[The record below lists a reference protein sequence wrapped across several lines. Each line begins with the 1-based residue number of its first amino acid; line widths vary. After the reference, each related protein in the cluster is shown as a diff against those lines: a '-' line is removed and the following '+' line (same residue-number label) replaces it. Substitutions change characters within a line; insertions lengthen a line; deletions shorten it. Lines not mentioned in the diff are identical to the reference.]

1 MLQRR
6 GVATRRGGGLPDLAY
21 RRHHFRQIDLR
32 RTCMSGIAAFFSSA
46 GFLPHGYCLLWRPDI
61 LALHVASDLIIAGS
75 YFSIPLAIFAFL
87 RRRQDLVAEHRRI
100 ALLFCVFILGCGLT
114 HLMGVVVLWRPIYA
128 VDGLIKAFTALMSI
142 WTAIVL
148 WPMLPRLLDIPSPQA
163 LARANAQLKAEMD
176 ARVRALDELSAIRSS
191 LETEVERRT
200 REIQLLAR
208 RFEIATEGWMVTV
221 TEQDENLRYTWVHN
235 ARTAS
240 GREIVGRSDDKD
252 AIPGA
257 SDVLAPLK
265 RKVLETGEGLR
276 TYVSLPFED
285 ETRYYDLKIT
295 PAELEDGGRGL
306 LVAAADLTEQKR
318 HQDQLQI
325 IMRELAHRAK
335 NLLSLV
341 DGLVRQTAKAEEL
354 PAGFVEGFGA
364 RLAALGAAHDLLIGR
379 DWTGASIDELVD
391 SQIAHLLPDA
401 PERIT
406 IEGPPLILA
415 PEAAQYLALALH
427 ELATNATKHGV
438 LSRSEGDLKVAW
450 RTVGADGQGRVEL
463 EWTETGR
470 PLTAPAR
477 LGFGRRL
484 LETLIPRALK
494 GDATLRFDGAGFAWR
509 IAFDAG
515 RL

>member
-1 MLQRR
+1 
-6 GVATRRGGGLPDLAY
+6 
-21 RRHHFRQIDLR
+21 
-32 RTCMSGIAAFFSSA
+32 MSGLAAFFSSA

-61 LALHVASDLIIAGS
+61 LALHVTSDVIIAGS

-87 RRRQDLVAEHRRI
+87 RRRQDLLAEHRRI

-128 VDGLIKAFTALMSI
+128 VDGLIKAFTAVMSVF
-142 WTAIVL
+142 TAILL
-148 WPMLPRLLDIPSPQA
+148 WPMIPRLLDIPSPRA
-163 LARANAQLKAEMD
+163 LATANAQLKAEMD
-176 ARVRALDELSAIRSS
+176 ARLTALNELSAISSS
-191 LETEVERRT
+191 LESEVERRT
-200 REIQLLAR
+200 REVQILAR
-208 RFEIATEGWMVTV
+208 RFEIATDGWMVTV
-221 TEQDENLRYTWVHN
+221 TEQDEDLRYTWVHN
-235 ARTAS
+235 ARTVS
-240 GREIVGRSDDKD
+240 GRTIIGHSDDEE
-252 AIPGA
+252 ALPGA
-257 SDVLAPLK
+257 SAVLAPLK
-265 RKVLETGEGLR
+265 RQVLETGEALR
-276 TYVSLPFED
+276 TNVSLPFED

-341 DGLVRQTAKAEEL
+341 DGLARQTAKAEAL
-354 PAGFVEGFGA
+354 PDSFVDGFGA
-364 RLAALGAAHDLLIGR
+364 RLAALGAAHDLLIGH

-391 SQIAHLLPDA
+391 SQVAHLLPDA
-401 PERIT
+401 PERIS
-406 IEGPPLILA
+406 IEGPPLLLP

-438 LSRSEGDLKVAW
+438 LSRSEGGLKVTW
-450 RTVGADGQGRVEL
+450 RSVPMDEGGRIEL
-463 EWTETGR
+463 EWIETGR
-470 PLTAPAR
+470 PLTAPTR
-477 LGFGRRL
+477 WGFGRRL

-494 GDATLRFDGAGFAWR
+494 GDASLQFDGAGLAWR

-515 RL
+515 QL